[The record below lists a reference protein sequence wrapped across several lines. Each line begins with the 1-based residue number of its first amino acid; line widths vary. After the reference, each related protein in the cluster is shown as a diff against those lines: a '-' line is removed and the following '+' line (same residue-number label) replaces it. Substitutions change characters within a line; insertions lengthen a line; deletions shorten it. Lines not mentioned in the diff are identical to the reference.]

1 MLFQN
6 DIFVGADGERY
17 RVLTVETPQ
26 DRVWVIALDNVH
38 AWPEPRTWSSIAQ
51 RQALATQTNEQP
63 QLTFSVSPAQKDRAD
78 QAYKALQP
86 LLDKVPSIY
95 IPAHRSRVLKEHAE
109 RSGVSEPTLRKYLRE
124 YWQGGQTRSALHG
137 KWHKCG
143 NTTSITVKANAR
155 GRKPVHGA
163 YAIFNIDDSVKAKF
177 EDASNW
183 YLKDERRTI
192 TAAYNYLLRNHFS
205 RPDGN
210 DSLFINL
217 MGERPTLRQFDYHLR
232 KHYPIEARLRARKG
246 EKDFERDHRAK
257 LGSARFDCQGVGD
270 IYEIDATIADIF
282 LVAKGDRNR
291 IIGKPSVYIII
302 DRRSGLITGFYVGLE
317 NASWTAARLAILSI
331 VADKADLCRR
341 YGVAYDS
348 GDWPA
353 HRIMPRQFYADRGEM
368 ISAASSQIVSGL
380 NSIVT
385 NIPSLRP
392 DWKPFVECGFK
403 LMHQALAEHTPGF
416 DPASNF
422 TKRRGKHY
430 EKDACLTLPEFTTI
444 MVEHIIAHNRRPKKE
459 LDLSTSELMSEV
471 IPAPLEL
478 WNFDIQTRSG
488 YLSRSSELEAQFELL
503 PTEQATVTEKGIHFQ
518 HCYYTCAEAIKKG
531 WFVQG
536 RKKRFTV
543 DISYDPRSMD
553 TIYIHDGTDKKY
565 IRADLT
571 EVSQR
576 KYGGLSVKEVQI
588 YKHLE
593 KKTLFQSEQIR
604 RQVELEYVQRITPTI
619 ENAKAS
625 LKRLPKESRT
635 ARKADIKDDRMQA
648 LRDERENTTR
658 PLPYAQEAPTVLRSA
673 PQPGLREVK
682 PHEVSDPPTA
692 AKPTLAAMIAEQRRK
707 IQGGS

>member
-6 DIFVGADGERY
+6 DIFAGTDGVRY
-17 RVLTVETPQ
+17 RVLTVEASQ
-26 DRVWVIALDNVH
+26 DRAWVIALDNAH
-38 AWPEPRTWSSIAQ
+38 AWPEPRTWSGIAQ
-51 RQALATQTNEQP
+51 QQAAATQNNEQA
-63 QLTFSVSPAQKDRAD
+63 QLTFSVSLAQKSRAH
-78 QAYKALQP
+78 QAYEALQP
-86 LLDKVPSIY
+86 LLAEVPAIY
-95 IPAHRSRVLKEHAE
+95 VPASRSRLIKEHTV
-109 RSGVSEPTLRKYLRE
+109 RSGVSGRTLREYLRE
-124 YWQGGQTRSALHG
+124 YWQGGQTQSALFG
-137 KWHKCG
+137 NWHKCG
-143 NTTSITVKANAR
+143 NTTTLTDKANPR
-155 GRKPVHGA
+155 GRKPVNGS
-163 YAIFNIDDSVKAKF
+163 YAIFNVNDSIKAKF
-177 EDASNW
+177 EDASSW

-192 TAAYNYLLRNHFS
+192 TAAYSYLLRTHFS

-232 KHYPIEARLRARKG
+232 KHYPIERRLRARKG
-246 EKDFERDHRAK
+246 DKDFERDHRAK

-270 IYEIDATIADIF
+270 AYEIDATIADIF
-282 LVAKGDRNR
+282 LVSKDDRNR
-291 IIGKPSVYIII
+291 IIGKPTVYIII

-317 NASWTAARLAILSI
+317 NASWNAARLAILSI

-341 YGVAYDS
+341 YGIAYDS

-353 HRIMPRQFYADRGEM
+353 HGIMPRQFYADRGEM
-368 ISAASSQIVSGL
+368 ISEASSQIVFGL
-380 NSIVT
+380 HSIVT

-403 LMHQALAEHTPGF
+403 LMHQTLAEHAPGF
-416 DPASNF
+416 DPSSNF

-430 EKDACLTLPEFTTI
+430 EKDACLTLHEFTTI
-444 MVEHIIAHNRRPKKE
+444 MVEHVIAHNRKPKKDLE
-459 LDLSTSELMSEV
+459 LSTSELMSEV
-471 IPAPLEL
+471 IPAPVEL

-488 YLSRSSELEAQFELL
+488 YLSRSSELEAKFKLL
-503 PTEQATVTEKGIHFQ
+503 PTEKATVTEKGIHFH

-543 DISYDPRSMD
+543 DISYDPRLMD
-553 TIYIHDGTDKKY
+553 TIYIHDSTDKNY

-576 KYGGLSVKEVQI
+576 KYAGLSAKEVQI

-593 KKTLFQSEQIR
+593 KKTLSDSEQIR
-604 RQVELEYVQRITPTI
+604 RQVELEHFQRITPTI

-648 LRDERENTTR
+648 LRDEREGTTK
-658 PLPYAQEAPTVLRSA
+658 PLPYAHDVSASHAA

-682 PHEVSDPPTA
+682 SHEVSDPPTA
-692 AKPTLAAMIAEQRRK
+692 TKPTLAAMIAEQRRK